1 MPLPKSEE
9 LVVWKATISEPPVS
23 LFVES
28 ASDDSF
34 QVSLIDHQTDMY
46 YNFLPLENSK
56 FSAAMRGM
64 LVLIEAIK
72 DHREQNGM

>member
-28 ASDDSF
+28 ASDKSF
-34 QVSLIDHQTDMY
+34 QLSLIDHQTDMF
-46 YNFLPLENSK
+46 YNFLPLEDSR
-56 FSAAMRGM
+56 FTASMRGM
-64 LVLIEAIK
+64 LGLIEAIK
-72 DHREQNGM
+72 DHRVEKGM